1 MGKGQGSS
9 RRRRGQG
16 TPASKSS
23 EMAQRPPPHFF
34 KVILPLR
41 TTLMIPKEFIRK
53 HGKNLPK
60 VGSFEVPTGEIWE
73 IDLVHSQGHVFLA
86 KGWKEFAENYSI
98 GDGHFLVFR
107 YDRKSHFSVII
118 FDKSASE
125 IEYPL
130 PKSQDDEILEEVEA
144 EGGPNKR
151 RRKEKFGSKCKMKL
165 EKSLKSGGSP
175 SLNPKNK
182 SSKTYLQQSYTEGTR
197 KSKKVTNAA
206 YQRAKSFKSQNPFH
220 IALMYQSYVSSPYT
234 LTIPLRFAEKQF
246 SRKRNDVVLVW
257 GGKSWPAKCVFCK
270 LQKVN
275 INGWKRFAVDNHLE
289 VGDVCILEVVRGHH
303 SRSPLII
310 DVTIFRFRTTS

>member
-182 SSKTYLQQSYTEGTR
+182 TMTFQAR
-197 KSKKVTNAA
+197 KHICNNLIRREQES
-206 YQRAKSFKSQNPFH
+206 QR
-220 IALMYQSYVSSPYT
+220 
-234 LTIPLRFAEKQF
+234 R
-246 SRKRNDVVLVW
+246 
-257 GGKSWPAKCVFCK
+257 
-270 LQKVN
+270 
-275 INGWKRFAVDNHLE
+275 
-289 VGDVCILEVVRGHH
+289 
-303 SRSPLII
+303 
-310 DVTIFRFRTTS
+310 